1 MQSSVIL
8 PAVIFLLVI
17 VCGGLLWVVLFP
29 GEQAALN
36 RRVELMS
43 ATGTGAKRRAGTTE
57 EARRKSSVETSL
69 READKNLKLKANSRD
84 NPPLSIR
91 MRQADLGW
99 SSRTFYAIC
108 AGIGMVVFLLILGTT
123 GVGIF
128 VSLGFGI
135 AAGLL
140 LPRWYVRRRRNR
152 RFKKFSTAFPDAVDV
167 IVRGIKS
174 GLPLVDC
181 MKIISNEAEEPVRG
195 EFRAVIAD
203 QAVGLPLADAI
214 QRLPERVPISE
225 VNFFAIVMAIQS
237 RTGGSLSEALGNL
250 SRVLRERKKMRQK
263 IQAMSGE
270 AKASAMI
277 IGLMPL
283 MVIVLLYF
291 SSPAYIML
299 LFSTQIGIFVLVGC
313 ALLMLCG
320 TLVMKK
326 MINFEM

>member
-1 MQSSVIL
+1 MI
-8 PAVIFLLVI
+8 
-17 VCGGLLWVVLFP
+17 GGGAQPIPF
-29 GEQAALN
+29 
-36 RRVELMS
+36 S
-43 ATGTGAKRRAGTTE
+43 A
-57 EARRKSSVETSL
+57 
-69 READKNLKLKANSRD
+69 
-84 NPPLSIR
+84 
-91 MRQADLGW
+91 
-99 SSRTFYAIC
+99 
-108 AGIGMVVFLLILGTT
+108 
-123 GVGIF
+123 
-128 VSLGFGI
+128 
-135 AAGLL
+135 
-140 LPRWYVRRRRNR
+140 
-152 RFKKFSTAFPDAVDV
+152 
-167 IVRGIKS
+167 
-174 GLPLVDC
+174 
-181 MKIISNEAEEPVRG
+181 
-195 EFRAVIAD
+195 AD
-203 QAVGLPLADAI
+203 QK
-214 QRLPERVPISE
+214 ISE

-299 LFSTQIGIFVLVGC
+299 LFSTRIGIFVLVGC

>member
-1 MQSSVIL
+1 
-8 PAVIFLLVI
+8 
-17 VCGGLLWVVLFP
+17 
-29 GEQAALN
+29 
-36 RRVELMS
+36 
-43 ATGTGAKRRAGTTE
+43 
-57 EARRKSSVETSL
+57 
-69 READKNLKLKANSRD
+69 
-84 NPPLSIR
+84 
-91 MRQADLGW
+91 
-99 SSRTFYAIC
+99 
-108 AGIGMVVFLLILGTT
+108 
-123 GVGIF
+123 
-128 VSLGFGI
+128 
-135 AAGLL
+135 
-140 LPRWYVRRRRNR
+140 
-152 RFKKFSTAFPDAVDV
+152 
-167 IVRGIKS
+167 VRGIKS

-195 EFRAVIAD
+195 EFKAVIQD